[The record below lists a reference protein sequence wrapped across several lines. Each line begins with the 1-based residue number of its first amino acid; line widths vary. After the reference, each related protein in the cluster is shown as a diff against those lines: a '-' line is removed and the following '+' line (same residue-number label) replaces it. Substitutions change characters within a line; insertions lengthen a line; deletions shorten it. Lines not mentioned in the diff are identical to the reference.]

1 MKKYTVLSFILMII
15 LCFSACVG
23 GGESSS
29 DLSEGASTGSSSSSQ
44 ESSEGISTESSSSSQ
59 ESNEKI
65 LDMYVILGQSNAL
78 GISNMSLLDT
88 ENKDT
93 LDSNRADNIYFYGG
107 GELNEHKAE
116 KTKLGF
122 GQGNNTVRFGAEI
135 GLADYLSQNGLTE
148 NDTLIFKCAYGG
160 TTLTDI
166 PTGNSNKRWGGTW
179 TPPSIDEIP
188 AADRAGYPCTYTVSG
203 VEHTG
208 TYAVGAIYNKAVS
221 WLNSAVDMY
230 ETDGY
235 TIRLK
240 GTFWMQGETDAQ
252 NSVQEKIYERYLKAL
267 ISDLRLEY
275 SELSLLDA
283 ETAPFVIGKIAPT
296 FNWDNTTTRAGVQVV
311 RAVQDKV
318 ALETPYVLTV
328 ETEDYII
335 VDPAT
340 STFASGCHDK
350 SHFGAD
356 DMVNLGRDVGEACFK
371 PNAQVTVVGNGSY
384 VHKIQDGY
392 DIFTLAPSENA
403 SIFEV
408 LVDGEDMVIDVL
420 LNGNS
425 FRVPRNAAHTVKIT
439 FVEN

>member
-1 MKKYTVLSFILMII
+1 MKKYTVLGFILMVI

-23 GGESSS
+23 GGDPSS
-29 DLSEGASTGSSSSSQ
+29 DLSEEASTGSSSSSQ
-44 ESSEGISTESSSSSQ
+44 D
-59 ESNEKI
+59 SNEKI

-78 GISNMSLLDT
+78 GISNVSLLDK

-107 GELNEHKAE
+107 GELNEHKTK
-116 KTKLGF
+116 KTKLSF
-122 GQGNNTVRFGAEI
+122 GQGNNAVRFGAEI
-135 GLADYLSQNGLTE
+135 GLADYLSKNVLTE

-166 PTGNSNKRWGGTW
+166 PAGNSNKRWGGTW

-188 AADRAGYPCTYTVSG
+188 AADRAGYPCTYTANG

-208 TYAVGAIYNKAVS
+208 TYAVGAIYNKAIS

-230 ETDGY
+230 EADGY

-252 NSVQEKIYERYLKAL
+252 YSVQEKVYERYLKAL
-267 ISDLRLEY
+267 ISDLRAEY
-275 SELSLLDA
+275 TKLSLLDA
-283 ETAPFVIGKIAPT
+283 ETSPFVIGKIAPT
-296 FNWDNTTTRAGVQVV
+296 FAWDNITTRAGVQVV
-311 RAVQDKV
+311 RAAQDKV

-340 STFASGCHDK
+340 GTFASGCHDK

-356 DMVNLGRDVGEACFK
+356 DMVNLGRDVGEAFFK

-392 DIFTLAPSENA
+392 DVFTLVPSANA

-408 LVDGEDMVIDVL
+408 LVDGEDMVIDVI

-425 FRVPRNAAHTVKIT
+425 FRVPRNAAHTVKMT